1 MLKKARAANDAYA
14 FSRGGLTV
22 IASFVATPVI
32 AGDRI
37 NQARDERICR
47 ARADCNDG
55 TWNSRDCGAGSSGL
69 PQAA

>member
-22 IASFVATPVI
+22 IASFVAAPVI
-32 AGDRI
+32 SSDRI
-37 NQARDERICR
+37 NQARDERVCR
-47 ARADCNDG
+47 ARAARNDG
-55 TWNSRDCGAGSSGL
+55 TWNDRDCRPGSPGL